1 MSVVTRFAPSP
12 TGFLHIGGAR
22 TALFNYLFA
31 RHYGGKYLL
40 RIEDTDQKRSTTE
53 AIEAIHDG
61 LSWLGLD
68 GDEPPVMQSA
78 QQERHQQI
86 AKKML
91 ADGTAYKCFLSED
104 ELSDLRSSC
113 RENGTALRSPWRDRK
128 EHPEEG
134 EYVVRLKMPDSGQT
148 SISDMVQ
155 GDVTIEN
162 TTLDDLVMLRSDGTP
177 TYMLA
182 VVVDDHDMGITHI
195 IRGDDHLNNAF
206 RQYHIYQAAGWEPPH
221 FGHIPLIHGADGA
234 KLSKR
239 HGALGVDAYRDMGF
253 LPQGVLNYLAR
264 LGWSHGDE
272 EIFSLEQAVSW
283 FDGSSIGK
291 SPSRFDM
298 DKLKAVNTHWMRVSS
313 PAELAAQVIEAGKA
327 EAQLAHPKTAQWLE
341 NIMHCYTERAS
352 TIHDILSQTGW
363 LFITGAPEIPE
374 QLCDIIDADAK
385 ARLVLFSQFVSN
397 SDADTPDVL
406 NAEINEWVSQQGL
419 KMKDIGIPL
428 RIVVTGSKSAP
439 SLADIILAVGGEE
452 IQKRIEQICL

>member
-283 FDGSSIGK
+283 FDGTSIGK

-298 DKLKAVNTHWMRVSS
+298 DKLKAVNTHWMRVS
-313 PAELAAQVIEAGKA
+313 PAAELAAQVIEAGKA
-327 EAQLAHPKTAQWLE
+327 EDQLAHPKTAQWLE

-363 LFITGAPEIPE
+363 LFMTGAPEIPE